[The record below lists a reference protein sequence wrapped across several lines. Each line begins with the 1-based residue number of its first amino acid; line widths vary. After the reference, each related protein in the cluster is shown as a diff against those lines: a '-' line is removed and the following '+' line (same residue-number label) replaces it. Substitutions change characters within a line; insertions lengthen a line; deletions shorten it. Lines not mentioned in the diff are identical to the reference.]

1 LDTNSVLAQT
11 EPTATSELPATTA
24 VEGENGYPVA
34 SPTSETP
41 VEIIVETPTAAALE
55 IESYPPASAEDETTD
70 SVATAVPL
78 IGSQANNGAAETAD
92 TAQESSV
99 AANRGRLY
107 LWLGFL
113 LSLLIFI
120 TTIVAT
126 ILLFTRK
133 RTQ

>member
-1 LDTNSVLAQT
+1 
-11 EPTATSELPATTA
+11 
-24 VEGENGYPVA
+24 
-34 SPTSETP
+34 
-41 VEIIVETPTAAALE
+41 VEIIAETPTAAALE
-55 IESYPPASAEDETTD
+55 IESYPPAAGEDETTD